1 METSP
6 VTRELARLEEE
17 EFTKLLTDI
26 SFLSED
32 VRELTED
39 NDRLRSE
46 NEELTEDNDRLRS
59 ENKKLT
65 EENSRLEMMAVTLS
79 AQTVY
84 LEDHIDH
91 LNMANERQA
100 KEIIRLADERN
111 PKFLGEP
118 TGDFTC
124 PTCLETNHRHKV
136 CFVQCS
142 HGLCAACYLRLPC
155 SVCPLCR
162 ASIDAFD
169 ISPVSE

>member
-46 NEELTEDNDRLRS
+46 N
-59 ENKKLT
+59 KKLT

-91 LNMANERQA
+91 LNTANERQA
-100 KEIIRLADERN
+100 KEIIRLANERN

-162 ASIDAFD
+162 ARIDAFA